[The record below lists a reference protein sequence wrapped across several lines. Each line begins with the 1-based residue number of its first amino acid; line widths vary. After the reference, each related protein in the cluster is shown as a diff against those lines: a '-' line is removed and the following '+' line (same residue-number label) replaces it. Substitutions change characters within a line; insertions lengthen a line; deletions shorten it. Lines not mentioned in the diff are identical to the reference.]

1 MLIDLRT
8 KGLNIYFLCPFIG
21 SFCLIGAFFTS
32 SKSIFGKYSIY
43 QNILFSISQMFAVI
57 PYLIIKKKPKNYLN
71 NISTRTDS
79 EDSNI
84 NELSYQNIEEEK
96 NDIKIWQTIILGFIY
111 FLHSFIS
118 HLGNDFL
125 ENKILF
131 DFMSSNVLFLN
142 MLQKFILETHIY
154 RHHIASLIIFFVFDF
169 AYVII
174 VLFDDKLNYDIKGII
189 FILLSNFFFSLEIT
203 YEKKLLN
210 ENNFSLYII
219 CILVGV
225 FSFCFNLISSLIT
238 TIISSKIDIED
249 KYKYKIYLFNYK
261 NYFKEIDEEVTAELI
276 KIFIFI
282 IFGCIFNILQFLT
295 IKYLSANHVLIT
307 YIMLSIYNSI
317 LMDIQDIEINRLTLT
332 STFILYIILFFAL
345 FIFLEII
352 QLNFCGINK
361 DISFKTGLQSD
372 VKRYMLTFNT
382 KEEDIKNNDNSK
394 ENKETKETKSIE
406 MNETNISARGS
417 ELDSYND
424 E

>member
-79 EDSNI
+79 KDSNI

-142 MLQKFILETHIY
+142 MLQKFILKKHIY
-154 RHHIASLIIFFVFDF
+154 RHQIASLIFFFVFDF

-174 VLFDDKLNYDIKGII
+174 LLFDDKLNYDIKGII

-249 KYKYKIYLFNYK
+249 KYKYKIYLFNFK

-361 DISFKTGLQSD
+361 DITFKIGLQSD
-372 VKRYMLTFNT
+372 VNRYMQTFNT
-382 KEEDIKNNDNSK
+382 KVDDLENNDNNN
-394 ENKETKETKSIE
+394 ENEESKSIE
-406 MNETNISARGS
+406 MNERNISDTSSG
-417 ELDSYND
+417 LYSYND